1 MEIAK
6 YGKRGNMKDFIVLVA
21 TVILGVILAGLILS
35 LRSTAEYIRDKAV
48 EEIDNAFS
56 VTEVMNV

>member
-1 MEIAK
+1 MVK
-6 YGKRGNMKDFIVLVA
+6 GGNMKDFIVLVA

>member
-1 MEIAK
+1 MVKE
-6 YGKRGNMKDFIVLVA
+6 GNMKDFIVLVA